1 MKRKLLQ
8 AASFGRDLTAW
19 VKCHPGSAAD
29 IQLVLD
35 ALSADAFTPSLRTHK
50 LHGKLSGRLACRV
63 GRELRIVFEFEQHG
77 GNETIVLLAIG
88 THDDVY

>member
-8 AASFGRDLTAW
+8 AGSFGRDLTAW
-19 VKCHPGSAAD
+19 VKRHPGSATD

-35 ALSADAFTPSLRTHK
+35 TLSADAFTPSLRTHR
-50 LHGKLSGRLACRV
+50 LRGKLSGRLACRV
-63 GRELRIVFEFEQHG
+63 GRDLRIVFTLAQQG
-77 GNETIVLLAIG
+77 GNEAIVLLALG